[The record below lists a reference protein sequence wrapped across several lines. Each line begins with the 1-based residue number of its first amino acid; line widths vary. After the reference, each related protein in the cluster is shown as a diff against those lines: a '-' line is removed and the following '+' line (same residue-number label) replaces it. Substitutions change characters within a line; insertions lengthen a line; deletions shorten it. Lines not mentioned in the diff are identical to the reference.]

1 MGFIDAS
8 QVPELPLAFMNADH
22 AQEVQLLEDLGEALT
37 AHRSDP
43 SQLDAVLERL
53 SLLAVHTREHFLRE
67 EQAMRETG
75 FPAYPMHK
83 AEHDRVL
90 AEMDLEARR
99 FREGGHPVKGQQRH
113 DRSYTPYL
121 PHHAFPPCRL
131 GSAGSRCPRPRR
143 SPRPLRR

>member
-22 AQEVQLLEDLGEALT
+22 AQELQLLEDLGEALT
-37 AHRSDP
+37 AHRTDP
-43 SQLDAVLERL
+43 RRLDSVIERL

-67 EQAMRETG
+67 EQVMRETG
-75 FPAYPMHK
+75 FPAYPIHK

-99 FREGGHPVKGQQRH
+99 FREGGDPDRLWTYLFKTVPAWFVHHIRTMDRVTAQHVSTHPSWQEPVE
-113 DRSYTPYL
+113 
-121 PHHAFPPCRL
+121 A
-131 GSAGSRCPRPRR
+131 
-143 SPRPLRR
+143 

>member
-37 AHRSDP
+37 AHRA
-43 SQLDAVLERL
+43 DASNLATVLERL

-75 FPAYPMHK
+75 FPAYPVHK

-90 AEMDLEARR
+90 AEMDVEARR
-99 FREGGHPVKGQQRH
+99 FREGGDPERLWVYLFRTVPAWFVHHIRTMDRITAQFVSTHPSWQERVE
-113 DRSYTPYL
+113 
-121 PHHAFPPCRL
+121 A
-131 GSAGSRCPRPRR
+131 
-143 SPRPLRR
+143 

>member
-22 AQEVQLLEDLGEALT
+22 AQEVQLLEDLGDALT
-37 AHRSDP
+37 AHRTDP

-67 EQAMRETG
+67 EQVMRETG
-75 FPAYPMHK
+75 FPAYGMHK
-83 AEHDRVL
+83 GEHDRVL

-99 FREGGHPVKGQQRH
+99 FREGGDPDRLWTYLFKTVPAWFVHHIRTMDRVTAEFVSSHPAWEARAEG
-113 DRSYTPYL
+113 
-121 PHHAFPPCRL
+121 
-131 GSAGSRCPRPRR
+131 
-143 SPRPLRR
+143 

>member
-1 MGFIDAS
+1 MGFVDAS

-37 AHRSDP
+37 AHRTDP

-67 EQAMRETG
+67 EQVMRETG

-99 FREGGHPVKGQQRH
+99 FREGGDPDRLWTYLFKTVPAWFVHHIRTMDRVTAQFVSSHPSWAER
-113 DRSYTPYL
+113 
-121 PHHAFPPCRL
+121 AE
-131 GSAGSRCPRPRR
+131 A
-143 SPRPLRR
+143 